1 VSVLSR
7 YLTTVNVEY
16 LDATAFLVANLY
28 DNNGH
33 LADQVIKPHIDVEAS
48 VKELQELAKT
58 YNQAY
63 FEAWTSS
70 TELFAAFLQTPGIG
84 GQFKHRHNTVDTLY
98 AIKQHEDI
106 IRELYDVKLKPVL
119 PKWKQWLINKLTKL
133 KERLENE

>member
-1 VSVLSR
+1 MR
-7 YLTTVNVEY
+7 YLASVNIE
-16 LDATAFLVANLY
+16 LIEASEFISINLY
-28 DNNGH
+28 DKNGH
-33 LADQVIKPHIDVEAS
+33 LADQVIKPYIDVETS
-48 VKELQELAKT
+48 VKELQALART
-58 YNQAY
+58 YDQAY

-84 GQFKHRHNTVDTLY
+84 GQLKHRDDTADTLS
-98 AIKQHEDI
+98 ALKQHEDI